1 MKRAVVL
8 GVAAGAL
15 WAQQN
20 TVIQTE
26 ARVVLVDAI
35 VTGKNGAYVRDLRAK
50 DFRVWE
56 DNKEQVL
63 RSAAFESAESQAAL
77 VLFFDQTSMDVRDQI
92 AARKAASSFI
102 DAGTGPNRRMAV
114 VSYDG
119 IARIRQ
125 NFTDSAGRLKDALPR
140 PSASGV
146 ANPELG
152 RLIVMPSADVPLG
165 NAGARNMIAAVG
177 NLGQNLGALPGR
189 KIVVL
194 FAGRGSSSANQRSD
208 MSKAIEEC
216 NRSGVAI
223 YPVDV
228 RPVFVQT
235 QSEPER
241 RGPGT
246 GPEPQGQDDRSSLAG
261 PDSRSSNGVP
271 DSGADSQQMLSGLA
285 DGTGGFEI
293 TNSNDLL
300 GGLQRI
306 AAEEDAYYLLSYT
319 PPESK
324 EGKCHALRVKVDR
337 GSTKVRAR
345 NSYCTLK
352 PQDLLTGTIAGQ
364 DLEKRAAAAELGN
377 MTASMALPYFYTAP
391 NVARVHVAAEMTPG
405 AVRFQNQKGRLHAE
419 INLLGIASAQDGSV
433 QARFS
438 DTLRFD
444 FDNEAQAREWRTKP
458 IHYEKEFRIAPGQY
472 SFTLAS
478 DFGKT
483 TTPLVVDSWTP
494 GKLALSSIVLSR
506 EIRPAADLGLGP
518 LTVRRTPLVAE
529 GTQVVPSGSTR
540 FRKAEAGWFYF
551 EIYDSDPSSVRVQV
565 RVLDR
570 GTGQSRWDS
579 GVTKLP
585 TPTNGGKPSLP
596 ASSRLPLDSLT
607 AGSCRLEIQVSDASG
622 NHASRTAD
630 FDFNDNDD
638 NKD

>member
-1 MKRAVVL
+1 MTRAVVL
-8 GVAAGAL
+8 CLAAGSL

-35 VTGKNGAYVRDLRAK
+35 VTGKNGAYVRDLTAK

-63 RSAAFESAESQAAL
+63 RSAAFESAESQATL
-77 VLFFDQTSMDVRDQI
+77 VLFFDQTSMDVRDQV
-92 AARKAASSFI
+92 AARQAASGFI

-119 IARIRQ
+119 IVRVRQ
-125 NFTDSAGRLKDALPR
+125 NFTDNAGRLKDALPR
-140 PSASGV
+140 PVASGV

-165 NAGARNMIAAVG
+165 NAGARNMISALG

-194 FAGRGSSSANQRSD
+194 FAGPLSSSASQRSD

-223 YPVDV
+223 YPIDV

-241 RGPGT
+241 RPLGP
-246 GPEPQGQDDRSSLAG
+246 GPEPQGQDDRSTLTMQ
-261 PDSRSSNGVP
+261 DSRPGLGVP
-271 DSGADSQQMLSGLA
+271 DSSADGQQMLSGLA
-285 DGTGGFEI
+285 NGTGGFVI

-319 PPESK
+319 PPESN
-324 EGKCHALRVKVDR
+324 EGKCHTLRVKVDR
-337 GSTKVRAR
+337 GGTKVRAR
-345 NSYCTLK
+345 NSYCTSK
-352 PQDLLTGTIAGQ
+352 PQDLLAGTIAGQ
-364 DLEKRAAAAELGN
+364 DLEKRAAAGESGN
-377 MTASMALPYFYTAP
+377 MTASVALPYFYAAS
-391 NVARVHVAAEMTPG
+391 NVARVHVAMEMAPV
-405 AVRFQNQKGRLHAE
+405 AVKFENQKGRPHAE

-444 FDNEAQAREWRTKP
+444 LDSEAQAREWRTKP

-483 TTPLVVDSWTP
+483 TMPLAVDSWTP

-506 EIRPAADLGLGP
+506 EIHPAAIWAWG
-518 LTVRRTPLVAE
+518 R
-529 GTQVVPSGSTR
+529 
-540 FRKAEAGWFYF
+540 
-551 EIYDSDPSSVRVQV
+551 
-565 RVLDR
+565 
-570 GTGQSRWDS
+570 
-579 GVTKLP
+579 
-585 TPTNGGKPSLP
+585 
-596 ASSRLPLDSLT
+596 
-607 AGSCRLEIQVSDASG
+607 
-622 NHASRTAD
+622 
-630 FDFNDNDD
+630 
-638 NKD
+638 

>member
-1 MKRAVVL
+1 VTRAVL
-8 GVAAGAL
+8 LSLAAGAL

-20 TVIQTE
+20 TVIRTE
-26 ARVVLVDAI
+26 TRVVLVDAI
-35 VTGKNGAYVRDLRAK
+35 VTGKNGAYVRDLTAK

-56 DNKEQVL
+56 DNKEPTLTSVTL
-63 RSAAFESAESQAAL
+63 ETGGTAPAAL
-77 VLFFDQTSMDVRDQI
+77 VLFFDETSMDVRDQI
-92 AARKAASSFI
+92 TVRQAASGFI

-119 IARIRQ
+119 IVRVRQ

-140 PSASGV
+140 PIASGV

-165 NAGARNMIAAVG
+165 NAGARNMISALG
-177 NLGQNLGALPGR
+177 NLGENLGALPGR

-194 FAGRGSSSANQRSD
+194 FAGRGSSSANHRSD

-235 QSEPER
+235 QS
-241 RGPGT
+241 GT
-246 GPEPQGQDDRSSLAG
+246 GPGPQGPDDRSSLAM
-261 PDSRSSNGVP
+261 PDLRSSQGVP
-271 DSGADSQQMLSGLA
+271 DPSADSQQWLSGLA

-324 EGKCHALRVKVDR
+324 EGKCHTLRVKVDR
-337 GSTKVRAR
+337 GGTKVRAR
-345 NSYCTLK
+345 NSYCTSK
-352 PQDLLTGTIAGQ
+352 PQDLLAGTIAGK
-364 DLEKRAAAAELGN
+364 DLEKRATATEPDN
-377 MTASMALPYFYTAP
+377 MTASVALPYFYTAP
-391 NVARVHVAAEMTPG
+391 NVARVHVAAEMAPV
-405 AVRFQNQKGRLHAE
+405 AVRFENQKGRLHAE
-419 INLLGIASAQDGSV
+419 INLLGIASAPDGGV

-438 DTLRFD
+438 DTLKFD
-444 FDNEAQAREWRTKP
+444 FGSEAQTSEWRTKP

-483 TTPLVVDSWTP
+483 TTPLVVESWTP
-494 GKLALSSIVLSR
+494 GQLALSSIVLSR
-506 EIRPAADLGLGP
+506 EIHPAADLGLGT
-518 LTVRRTPLVAE
+518 LTVGRTPLVAE
-529 GTQVVPSGSTR
+529 GTQVVPSGSTQ
-540 FRKAEAGWFYF
+540 FRSAEAGWFYF
-551 EIYDSDPSSVRVQV
+551 EVYDSDPSSVRIRV
-565 RVLDR
+565 RVLDKS
-570 GTGQSRWDS
+570 TGQSRWDS

-585 TPTNGGKPSLP
+585 IPAKGGKPSLP
-596 ASSRLPLDSLT
+596 ASSRLPFDSLT
-607 AGSCRLEIQVSDASG
+607 TGSYQLEITAFDAAGSQAT
-622 NHASRTAD
+622 RTAD
-630 FDFNDNDD
+630 FVIQ
-638 NKD
+638 

>member
-1 MKRAVVL
+1 VTRAVL
-8 GVAAGAL
+8 LCLAAAAL

-26 ARVVLVDAI
+26 TRVVLVDAI
-35 VTGKNGAYVRDLRAK
+35 VTGKNGAYVRDLTAK

-56 DNKEQVL
+56 DNKEQALKSVT
-63 RSAAFESAESQAAL
+63 FESAGTAPAAL

-92 AARKAASSFI
+92 AARQAASGFI

-119 IARIRQ
+119 IVRVRQ

-140 PSASGV
+140 PVASGV
-146 ANPELG
+146 ASPELG
-152 RLIVMPSADVPLG
+152 TVLPPADVPLG
-165 NAGARNMIAAVG
+165 NAGARNMISALG

-216 NRSGVAI
+216 NRSGVAL

-241 RGPGT
+241 RGL
-246 GPEPQGQDDRSSLAG
+246 GPPQEPQGQDDRSSLAM
-261 PDSRSSNGVP
+261 PDSRSSLGLP
-271 DSGADSQQMLSGLA
+271 DSSADTQQWLSGLA
-285 DGTGGFEI
+285 DGTGGFVI

-324 EGKCHALRVKVDR
+324 EGRCHTLRVKVDR
-337 GSTKVRAR
+337 GGTKVRAR
-345 NSYCTLK
+345 NSYCTSK
-352 PQDLLTGTIAGQ
+352 PEDLLAGTIAGQ
-364 DLEKRAAAAELGN
+364 DLEKRAAATEPDN
-377 MTASMALPYFYTAP
+377 ITASLALPYFYTAP
-391 NVARVHVAAEMTPG
+391 NVARVHVAMEVMPG
-405 AVRFQNQKGRLHAE
+405 AVKFENQKGRQHAE
-419 INLLGIASAQDGSV
+419 INLLGIASSQDGSV

-438 DTLRFD
+438 DALKFD
-444 FDNEAQAREWRTKP
+444 FDNDEQIREWRTKP

-483 TTPLVVDSWTP
+483 TTPLVVESWTP

-506 EIRPAADLGLGP
+506 ETHPAADVGLGP
-518 LTVRRTPLVAE
+518 LTVRRTPLVTE
-529 GTQVVPSGSTR
+529 GTQVVPSGSTE
-540 FRKAEAGWFYF
+540 FRKSEPGYFYF
-551 EIYDSDPSSVRVQV
+551 EVYDPDPGSVKVQV
-565 RVLDR
+565 RVLDKS
-570 GTGQSRWDS
+570 TGQSKWDS

-585 TPTNGGKPSLP
+585 IPANGGKPSLP
-596 ASSRLPLDSLT
+596 ASSRLPFDSLT
-607 AGSCRLEIQVSDASG
+607 PGSYQLEITASDAAG
-622 NHASRTAD
+622 NQASRAAD
-630 FDFNDNDD
+630 FVIQ
-638 NKD
+638 

>member
-1 MKRAVVL
+1 VTRAVL
-8 GVAAGAL
+8 LSLAAGSL
-15 WAQQN
+15 WSQQN

-26 ARVVLVDAI
+26 TRVVLVDAI
-35 VTGKNGAYVRDLRAK
+35 VTGKNGAYVRDLTAK

-56 DNKEQVL
+56 DNKEQTL

-92 AARKAASSFI
+92 SARQAASGFI

-114 VSYDG
+114 VNYDG
-119 IARIRQ
+119 VLRVRQ

-140 PSASGV
+140 PVASGV
-146 ANPELG
+146 ANPESGTVL
-152 RLIVMPSADVPLG
+152 PSVDVPLG
-165 NAGARNMIAAVG
+165 NAGARNMISALG

-194 FAGRGSSSANQRSD
+194 FAGRGSSSSNQRSD
-208 MSKAIEEC
+208 MSKAVEKC

-235 QSEPER
+235 LSEPER
-241 RGPGT
+241 RMAGP
-246 GPEPQGQDDRSSLAG
+246 GPEPQGQDDRSTLAG
-261 PDSRSSNGVP
+261 PVSRPSLGAP
-271 DSGADSQQMLSGLA
+271 DSSADSQQMLSGLA
-285 DGTGGFEI
+285 DGTGGFMI

-324 EGKCHALRVKVDR
+324 EGSCHTLRVKVDR
-337 GSTKVRAR
+337 GGTRVRAR
-345 NSYCTLK
+345 KSYCTSK
-352 PQDLLTGTIAGQ
+352 PEDLLAGTIAGQ

-377 MTASMALPYFYTAP
+377 MAASMALPYFYTAP
-391 NVARVHVAAEMTPG
+391 NVARVHVAMEMTPG
-405 AVRFQNQKGRLHAE
+405 ALRFENQKGRLHAE

-438 DTLRFD
+438 DTLKFD
-444 FDNEAQAREWRTKP
+444 FENEAQIREWRTKP
-458 IHYEKEFRIAPGQY
+458 IHYEKDFRIAPGQY

-483 TTPLVVDSWTP
+483 TVPLVVESWTP

-506 EIRPAADLGLGP
+506 EIHPAADLGLGT
-518 LTVRRTPLVAE
+518 LTASRAPLVAE
-529 GTQVVPSGSTR
+529 GTQVVPSGSTQ
-540 FRKAEAGWFYF
+540 FRRAEGGWFYF
-551 EIYDSDPSSVRVQV
+551 EVYDSDPSSVRVRV
-565 RVLDR
+565 RVLDKS
-570 GTGQSRWDS
+570 TGQSRWDS

-585 TPTNGGKPSLP
+585 VPANGGKPSLP
-596 ASSRLPLDSLT
+596 ASSRLPFDLLT
-607 AGSCRLEIQVSDASG
+607 TGSYQLEITASDSTGAT
-622 NHASRTAD
+622 AARTTD
-630 FDFNDNDD
+630 FELE
-638 NKD
+638 

>member
-1 MKRAVVL
+1 VTRAVL
-8 GVAAGAL
+8 LSLAAGAL
-15 WAQQN
+15 WAQQSA
-20 TVIQTE
+20 VIQTE
-26 ARVVLVDAI
+26 TRVVLVDAI
-35 VTGKNGAYVRDLRAK
+35 VTGKNGAYVRDLTAK

-77 VLFFDQTSMDVRDQI
+77 VLFFDETSMDVRDQI
-92 AARKAASSFI
+92 AARQAASGFI

-119 IARIRQ
+119 IVRVRQ
-125 NFTDSAGRLKDALPR
+125 NFTDNAGRLKDALPK

-152 RLIVMPSADVPLG
+152 RLIVMPTTDVPLG
-165 NAGARNMIAAVG
+165 NAGARNMISALG
-177 NLGQNLGALPGR
+177 NLGENLGALPGR

-216 NRSGVAI
+216 NRSGVAV

-228 RPVFVQT
+228 RPVFVQI
-235 QSEPER
+235 QS
-241 RGPGT
+241 GT
-246 GPEPQGQDDRSSLAG
+246 GPEPQGQDDRSSLAM
-261 PDSRSSNGVP
+261 PDLRSSQGVP
-271 DSGADSQQMLSGLA
+271 DSSADSQQWLSGLA

-324 EGKCHALRVKVDR
+324 EGKCHTLRVKVDR
-337 GSTKVRAR
+337 GGTKVRAR
-345 NSYCTLK
+345 NSYCTSK
-352 PQDLLTGTIAGQ
+352 PQDLLAGTIAGQ
-364 DLEKRAAAAELGN
+364 DLEKRAAAAEPGN
-377 MTASMALPYFYTAP
+377 MTASVALPYFYTSP
-391 NVARVHVAAEMTPG
+391 DVARVHVAMEMAPSG
-405 AVRFQNQKGRLHAE
+405 VRFENQKGRLHAQ
-419 INLLGIASAQDGSV
+419 INLLGIASAPDNSV

-438 DTLRFD
+438 DTLKFD
-444 FDNEAQAREWRTKP
+444 FDNEAQIREWRTKP

-472 SFTLAS
+472 SFTLAA

-483 TTPLVVDSWTP
+483 TTPLVVESWTT

-506 EIRPAADLGLGP
+506 EIHPAADLGLGS

-529 GTQVVPSGSTR
+529 GTQVVPSGSTQ

-551 EIYDSDPSSVRVQV
+551 EVYDSDPSSVRVRV
-565 RVLDR
+565 RVLNR
-570 GTGQSRWDS
+570 STGQSRWDS
-579 GVTKLP
+579 GMTRLP
-585 TPTNGGKPSLP
+585 IPGNGGKPSLP
-596 ASSRLPLDSLT
+596 ASSRLPFDSLT
-607 AGSCRLEIQVSDASG
+607 AGSYQLEITASDAAGSQ
-622 NHASRTAD
+622 ATRTAD
-630 FDFNDNDD
+630 FVIQ
-638 NKD
+638 